1 MGTHSRPR
9 DLVPRACARS
19 GSDLLGW
26 RLCAGAEGL
35 SVVLQG
41 EPSEPPMPLASF
53 AEAFIA
59 ADQPRVIA
67 FLEAQAARVPHL
79 ALWPGSGGAGRRT
92 GGPRAP
98 LSGPPVASLQGRMH
112 WDLAGDEVV
121 LTSLEVGAADPPGC
135 GWLLRLDTAFAVARG
150 ALERIA
156 VTPAQ
161 CFSITYPERRLEVSA
176 PWKARL
182 GYEADD
188 LPDFS
193 LDDWA
198 QLSHPDDIAAFDR
211 ADAQARLRAGE
222 TVQILSRLRHRNGE
236 WISVLSH
243 SRAVR
248 WRVTGE
254 LSRVIGCDIEISAVS
269 LLEDASI
276 EASLARERDRL
287 AHLLD
292 VLPTGKIVLD
302 SAGQVVFCNPEAGTL
317 LGLGL
322 KESVGL
328 RLGDLLAPEEGR
340 EELEEAL
347 GEPDSFSQ
355 LRVHRRRASK
365 RQVLQLDI
373 APLPDPSFRSRQLV
387 SLSDVTQLFDL
398 QRQLEYSIE
407 NARFIA
413 THDLMTGLPDRFLL
427 MRRLEES
434 VRRARVLGQP
444 IAVLALEFDNYRLI
458 HDTLGHETAGQL
470 IKLAAKRL
478 ETGLPEGAVLARVNE
493 GEFVILLPGTE
504 GCAAE
509 ARGWE
514 LVRAFTRPLHL
525 PQRQFFL
532 TASVGVSLFPRDG
545 EGAEA
550 LMRTADMAMHQSQA
564 RGRNTVTR
572 FSPELGAEFERRS
585 AVAQAL
591 HRALEAGRFE
601 LHLQPKF
608 EVVAEPTLRHW
619 TVAGVTVRL
628 AGAEALLRLTDA
640 ELGAVSPGE
649 FIPVAEVDGL
659 VCAIDRDVMRLAGAM
674 LTGWASRGL
683 SLPVAVNI
691 NAATLDD
698 PQRADL
704 ARELARA
711 GLAPHQVIIELTE
724 TGIAQPIA
732 ARQRNLRQLEA
743 AGYRISVDDFGT
755 GQSAL
760 GALQDLPVTELKID
774 RSFVSALDGPEP
786 ERALA
791 IVRAILA
798 MAQALGLKAIAEGVE
813 TEAQFEILRGA
824 GCTLMQGFLLGRPV
838 DLAQFEALYL
848 QPEPVPCAPALATSC
863 EEERP

>member
-1 MGTHSRPR
+1 MGTHNRPR

-26 RLCAGAEGL
+26 QLCTGPEGL
-35 SVVLQG
+35 SVILQG
-41 EPSEPPMPLASF
+41 AADEPPMPLSAF
-53 AEAFIA
+53 AEAFVP
-59 ADQPRVIA
+59 ADQPRVIT
-67 FLEAQAARVPHL
+67 FLAAQAARVPQL
-79 ALWPGSGGAGRRT
+79 AHWPLGGGGARAGAVRR
-92 GGPRAP
+92 GP
-98 LSGPPVASLQGRMH
+98 LSGLPGASLQGRMR
-112 WDLAGDEVV
+112 WAPDDSEVI
-121 LTSLEVGAADPPGC
+121 LTSLEVGAADPPGS

-150 ALERIA
+150 ALERVA

-161 CFSITYPERRLEVSA
+161 CWSLTYPDRRLEVSA
-176 PWKARL
+176 LWKARI
-182 GYEADD
+182 GYAADE
-188 LPDFS
+188 LENFS
-193 LDDWA
+193 LEEWA

-211 ADAQARLRAGE
+211 ADVQARLRAGE
-222 TVQILSRLRHRNGE
+222 AVQILSRLRHRNGE

-248 WRVTGE
+248 WRLTGE
-254 LSRVIGCDIEISAVS
+254 VSRVVGCDIEISAVS
-269 LLEDASI
+269 LLEDVSL
-276 EASLARERDRL
+276 EASLAQERERL

-292 VLPTGKIVLD
+292 VLPSGKIVLD

-322 KESVGL
+322 KESVGWPVVA
-328 RLGDLLAPEEGR
+328 LLAPEEGR

-347 GEPDSFSQ
+347 ADSESFSQ
-355 LRVHRRRASK
+355 LRLHRRRAGK
-365 RQVLQLDI
+365 RQVLQVDI
-373 APLPDPSFRSRQLV
+373 APLPDPSFRARQLV

-427 MRRLEES
+427 MRRLEETL
-434 VRRARVLGQP
+434 RRARVLDGAV
-444 IAVLALEFDNYRLI
+444 AVLAIEFDNYRLI
-458 HDTLGHETAGQL
+458 HDTLGHETAGQV

-493 GEFVILLPGTE
+493 GQFVILLPGV
-504 GCAAE
+504 GARAAE

-514 LVRAFTRPLHL
+514 IVRAFARPLHL

-532 TASVGVSLFPRDG
+532 TASIGVSLSPCGG
-545 EGAEA
+545 ESAER
-550 LMRTADMAMHQSQA
+550 LLRTADMAMHQSQA

-572 FSPELGAEFERRS
+572 FSAELGSVFERRS
-585 AVAQAL
+585 AVAQSL

-601 LHLQPKF
+601 LFLQPKF
-608 EVVAEPTLRHW
+608 EVVPEPTARHW
-619 TVAGVTVRL
+619 RVAGVAVRL

-640 ELGAVSPGE
+640 ELGPVSPGE

-674 LTGWASRGL
+674 LAGWAARGIT
-683 SLPVAVNI
+683 LPVAVNL

-698 PQRADL
+698 PHRADL
-704 ARELARA
+704 AEELAQA
-711 GLAPHQVIIELTE
+711 GLLPQQVMIELTE
-724 TGIAQPIA
+724 TGIAQPVA
-732 ARQRNLRQLEA
+732 ARQRNLRRLEA

-774 RSFVSALDGPEP
+774 RSFVCALDGPAP

-798 MAQALGLKAIAEGVE
+798 MARALGLKAIAEGVE
-813 TEAQFEILRGA
+813 TEAQFEILRA
-824 GCTLMQGFLLGRPV
+824 EGCTMMQGFLLGRPV
-838 DLAQFEALYL
+838 DRAQFEALYL
-848 QPEPVPCAPALATSC
+848 SEGAALAPRSAPDIC
-863 EEERP
+863 REGLA